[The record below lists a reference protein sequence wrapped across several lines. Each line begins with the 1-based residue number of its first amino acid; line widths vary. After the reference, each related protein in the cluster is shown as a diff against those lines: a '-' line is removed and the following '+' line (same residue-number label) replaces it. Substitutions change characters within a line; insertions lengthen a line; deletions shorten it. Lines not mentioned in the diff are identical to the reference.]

1 MKAWRLTINHK
12 ESGQTMLS
20 DAKLLM
26 QLQAGDEASFEALFL
41 RHYDRV
47 YGILYRL
54 LGNRTDAEDVTQQ
67 VFLKLYHSPRRIRWQ
82 GDETNVAGW
91 LYRVAV
97 NTGYNTL
104 RSQKRRQNW
113 QQKLGWLWSSDPAA
127 PDPAAIAESSDT
139 QTRVRQILIDMKP
152 RDAKLLLLRHS
163 GLSYKEL
170 AVALNVAPGSIG
182 SLLTRA
188 ERAFAKRYRL
198 AYPEKE

>member
-1 MKAWRLTINHK
+1 
-12 ESGQTMLS
+12 MLS
-20 DAKLLM
+20 DAKLLT

-54 LGNRTDAEDVTQQ
+54 LGNRTDAEDVAQQ
-67 VFLKLYHSPRRIRWQ
+67 VFLKLYHSPRHIRWQ
-82 GDETNVAGW
+82 GNETNVAGW

-113 QQKLGWLWSSDPAA
+113 QQKLGWLWSSDSAA
-127 PDPAAIAESSDT
+127 SDPAVIAESSDT
-139 QTRVRQILIDMKP
+139 QTRVRQILAGMKP

-170 AVALNVAPGSIG
+170 AVTLNVAPGSIG

-188 ERAFAKRYRL
+188 ERAFAKKYRL